1 MDGPETPPDRRH
13 VRAIAAV
20 LAGLLAVRFFASTAL
35 VDVNLS
41 PPTLLTVGAALEA
54 YEVLLAFVL
63 VALVFVVLGWRQPP
77 VALRTSLALLGVLG
91 AALVVWL
98 LAVLGF
104 LVPVTIGVFLVLG
117 VAALATASWLAYSL
131 PAARRAAMRPWA
143 RTAHAALLAAI
154 PVLFALRVAA
164 LEGLDPVT
172 GSGGLLRGNWFF
184 VHLPTIAIEFLVLA
198 IFLNVLFDR
207 SRAELRRRWYAF
219 LPFLAVPLILDAVT
233 DRPLTG
239 YVLSALVSW
248 GANLALFSPALYSW
262 GCSPRWSPRSRPPC
276 SSWAAAGTRR
286 RGISSCWARPPR
298 SSRASIRPWRASRA
312 SPSPFCSCPP
322 PSPPGSRHPRRCAL
336 RRTADPPFAHR

>member
-13 VRAIAAV
+13 MRAIAAV

-63 VALVFVVLGWRQPP
+63 VALVFVVLEWRQPP

-219 LPFLAVPLILDAVT
+219 LPFLAVPLTLDAVT

-248 GANLALFSPALYSW
+248 GANLALFSPALYSL
-262 GCSPRWSPRSRPPC
+262 GLLPAVVAAFASSRLLL
-276 SSWAAAGTRR
+276 GR
-286 RGISSCWARPPR
+286 RGNAEAWDLLLLGA
-298 SSRASIRPWRASRA
+298 ASTIFAGFYPSMASVAGLAVSLLLLSTAVA
-312 SPSPFCSCPP
+312 SWKP
-322 PSPPGSRHPRRCAL
+322 PS
-336 RRTADPPFAHR
+336 